1 LSYVGARVEQRSGET
16 PGDDRSHGKNRS
28 SALGTPPGVVRAQGG
43 RRSEGS
49 PGWVSLASAVP
60 RDGSASPFLAFAGLT
75 AVALADLPA
84 VVFAGLAAVAFAGLA
99 AVVFAGLAAVAFAG
113 LAAVVFAG
121 LAAVGFAG
129 LAAVVFAGLAAVVF
143 AGLAAV
149 VFAGRSAVALA
160 DLAAAAFRGAGS
172 CGAVSVVE
180 AFERVVPGGRVVAG
194 SGFPAGESPPA

>member
-60 RDGSASPFLAFAGLT
+60 RDGSASFLAFAGLT
-75 AVALADLPA
+75 AVALSDLPA
-84 VVFAGLAAVAFAGLA
+84 VASADLAGVVFAGLVA
-99 AVVFAGLAAVAFAG
+99 
-113 LAAVVFAG
+113 
-121 LAAVGFAG
+121 
-129 LAAVVFAGLAAVVF
+129 VFAGLAAVVF
-143 AGLAAV
+143 ASLAAV